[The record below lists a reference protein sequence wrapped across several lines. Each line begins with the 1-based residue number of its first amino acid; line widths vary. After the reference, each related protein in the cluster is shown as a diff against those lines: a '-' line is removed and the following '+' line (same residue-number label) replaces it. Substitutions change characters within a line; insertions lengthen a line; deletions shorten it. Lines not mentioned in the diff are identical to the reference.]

1 KIEILWGDDQ
11 RDPKQGVAIAQ
22 QFVSAGV
29 AGVIGHFHSS
39 VSIPASTVY
48 HEGGLVQITPA
59 STNPQYTERGLWNV
73 FRVCG
78 RDDQQGKVAADF
90 VVQKLKAKRVAVLH
104 DKTTYGQGL
113 ADEFAKAIKAQ
124 KVTPVSYGGVTQG
137 DKDYT
142 AVLTALK
149 GKDPQVL
156 FFGGIYPE
164 ATLLS
169 KQMRALGLKA
179 AFVSGDGVWTEEY
192 IKIAGPAAEGAYIT
206 FTPDQKRIKEA
217 QSVIRRHQEKYGRD
231 VGAYTI
237 YSYVAATIPEAGR
250 PHPEDE
256 LADGAGADRVRPQG
270 GREGVALRG
279 LAGQEREVR
288 RAALKGAPT
297 GGSAGQAGGDL
308 LTWSLAGPN
317 SLVLLA
323 FLATGRDNNPRKSGE
338 RRGGGEGKPIAQQ
351 GVLEVKP

>member
-1 KIEILWGDDQ
+1 MGREGEGQMRRIVMLGLALVAGLVLAAPAPGQTLKIGGDDQ
-11 RDPKQGVAIAQ
+11 RDPKQGVAIAHK
-22 QFVSAGV
+22 FVSAGV
-29 AGVIGHFHSS
+29 AGVIGHFNSS

-48 HEGGLVQITPA
+48 HEGGIVQITPA
-59 STNPQYTERGLWNV
+59 STNPQYTDRGLWNV

-90 VVQKLKAKRVAVLH
+90 VVQKLRAKRVAVLH

-142 AVLTALK
+142 AVLTAVK

-156 FFGGIYPE
+156 FFGGIHPE
-164 ATLLS
+164 AILIS
-169 KQMRALGLKA
+169 KQMRALGMKA
-179 AFVSGDGVWTEEY
+179 PLVSGDGVWTEEY

-217 QSVIRRHQEKYGRD
+217 QSVIRRHQEKYKRD

-237 YSYVAATIPEAGR
+237 YSYVAATILLEAIKATGGTQGR
-250 PHPEDE
+250 K
-256 LADGAGADRVRPQG
+256 LADHIRKTSWRTALGPIEFDR
-270 GREGVALRG
+270 
-279 LAGQEREVR
+279 
-288 RAALKGAPT
+288 KGDVKVSPYVVW
-297 GGSAGQAGGDL
+297 QVK
-308 LTWSLAGPN
+308 N
-317 SLVLLA
+317 
-323 FLATGRDNNPRKSGE
+323 
-338 RRGGGEGKPIAQQ
+338 GKFVELP
-351 GVLEVKP
+351 